1 MRMSDPYTTRVRVR
15 GHAGVMT
22 QGVSQV
28 SERYRRLA
36 AEFTRR
42 VEAVPAGRWESPS
55 PCAGWTA
62 RDVLRHIIDVHR
74 SMPGY
79 AGLTVELRK
88 SAAEDPV
95 GAWLEARD
103 AMQEILEDPARA
115 RLEYDGYFG
124 RTTLEQTVDRF
135 LCFDLLIHAWDIAR
149 ATGGDETL
157 PLDEVRR
164 VHAEAVGFGDALRG
178 EQLFGP
184 PVSVPEDASE
194 QDKLIAF
201 LGRTP

>member
-1 MRMSDPYTTRVRVR
+1 MISSAKYLLAIKSQQILSELVARGFAQSDEPLRV
-15 GHAGVMT
+15 
-22 QGVSQV
+22 
-28 SERYRRLA
+28 
-36 AEFTRR
+36 
-42 VEAVPAGRWESPS
+42 
-55 PCAGWTA
+55 
-62 RDVLRHIIDVHR
+62 
-74 SMPGY
+74 
-79 AGLTVELRK
+79 
-88 SAAEDPV
+88 
-95 GAWLEARD
+95 
-103 AMQEILEDPARA
+103 
-115 RLEYDGYFG
+115 
-124 RTTLEQTVDRF
+124 
-135 LCFDLLIHAWDIAR
+135 DISR

>member
-1 MRMSDPYTTRVRVR
+1 
-15 GHAGVMT
+15 MT

-135 LCFDLLIHAWDIAR
+135 LCFDLLITPGTSPGPPAG
-149 ATGGDETL
+149 T
-157 PLDEVRR
+157 RR
-164 VHAEAVGFGDALRG
+164 CRWTRSAGCTRRPSASGTRSAVSSSSALR
-178 EQLFGP
+178 
-184 PVSVPEDASE
+184 
-194 QDKLIAF
+194 
-201 LGRTP
+201 